1 MTGAPSGQP
10 ARLAL
15 ATLAR
20 LRPGARGPAYDP
32 RRCSIGH
39 VHLGLGNFHRA
50 HQAVHADAALA
61 SGEHRWA
68 IAGVNLRNPAR
79 AAALGPQ
86 DGLYT
91 LLEREASGTR
101 ARIIGSI
108 RQTLCAHSQ
117 PNHLLERLAVP
128 ETRIVSLTIT
138 EKGYGIAHDGALD
151 VARADIAAD
160 LQGGWPP
167 RSALGWLAAGIRE
180 RMNRHPQAGLTLLS
194 CDNLSRNGQTLQQA
208 LRQFLLAQQATDSVH
223 WIERHASFPDSMVD
237 RIVPATT
244 HLDEQ
249 QALALTGL
257 EDAWPVGAEGFS
269 QWVLEDRF
277 AAGRPDWARSG
288 VKFTTEVA
296 GWELMKLRLLNAAH
310 SCIAYLGDP
319 AGFDTVDTAISSPEI
334 RAFVDA
340 FWRNEA
346 SPCLPASVRPLAL
359 GYCQR
364 LLDRFDNPAIGHRTR
379 QIAMD
384 GSMKIPLRW
393 LPTLRMRL
401 EQGQPVK
408 ALCFAI
414 AAWIRYL
421 AGIDERGRRYPVVD
435 PAADRLGPLATQAD
449 PALAARSVMH
459 DVGVFGDLGQS
470 QALTRE
476 IAGALAS
483 LRELG
488 STAALRKA
496 GWQAS

>member
-1 MTGAPSGQP
+1 MTDTPADPP
-10 ARLAL
+10 ARLSL
-15 ATLAR
+15 ATLPR
-20 LRPGARGPAYDP
+20 LHPGAQGLAYDP

-61 SGEHRWA
+61 AGEHQWA
-68 IAGVNLRNPAR
+68 ISGVNLRNPAR
-79 AAALGPQ
+79 VAALGPQ

-108 RQTLCAHSQ
+108 RQTLCAPSQ
-117 PNHLLERLAVP
+117 PTDLLERLVAP

-138 EKGYGIAHDGALD
+138 EKGYGIAPDGGLD
-151 VARADIAAD
+151 VTQADIAAD
-160 LQGGWPP
+160 LQGAWPP
-167 RSALGWLAAGIRE
+167 RTALGWLAAGLRE
-180 RMNRHPQAGLTLLS
+180 RINRHPQAGLTLLS
-194 CDNLSRNGQTLQQA
+194 CDNLSRNGQTLERA
-208 LRQFLLAQQATDSVH
+208 LRQFLLARQAGDLVH

-244 HLDEQ
+244 DLDRQ
-249 QALALTGL
+249 QTLSLTGL
-257 EDAWPVGAEGFS
+257 DDAWPVGAEGFS

-288 VKFTTEVA
+288 VQFTNAVD

-319 AGFDTVDTAISSPEI
+319 AGFETVDAAISRPEI

-340 FWRNEA
+340 FWRDEVY
-346 SPCLPASVRPLAL
+346 PCLPTSVRPLAP

-421 AGIDERGRRYPVVD
+421 GGVDERGQRYPVVD
-435 PAADRLGPLATQAD
+435 PAADRLGPLATQVD

-459 DVGVFGDLGQS
+459 EAGVFGDLVQS
-470 QALTRE
+470 PALIRD
-476 IAGALAS
+476 IADALSS
-483 LRELG
+483 LRKLG
-488 STAALRKA
+488 STCALRQA